1 MGGWLGQRSAA
12 DGRKQRL
19 ACWERQEREKNK
31 GKKKKEKERKKRG
44 GQGGSFQGGR
54 GRPWGDIQTR
64 EWEAALRNIQ
74 VRAFV
79 DP

>member
-1 MGGWLGQRSAA
+1 MAGSNGWLAGKDRN
-12 DGRKQRL
+12 GRKTK
-19 ACWERQEREKNK
+19 E
-31 GKKKKEKERKKRG
+31 KKEKGEEKERGARG
-44 GQGGSFQGGR
+44 TFQGGR

-64 EWEAALRNIQ
+64 EREAALRNIQ